1 MFWFIHN
8 NSSEKMTLPIDSFR
22 LVCKVVGR
30 ATSHDAQL
38 FLNSLSSRCLGRQRI
53 IQGFIPLA
61 RSLKL
66 TVTKGKEE
74 LRREA
79 NRPDSLSTVF
89 FFLAEDGGQIA
100 TPYRNL

>member
-1 MFWFIHN
+1 
-8 NSSEKMTLPIDSFR
+8 MTLPIDSFR

-100 TPYRNL
+100 TPYMNL